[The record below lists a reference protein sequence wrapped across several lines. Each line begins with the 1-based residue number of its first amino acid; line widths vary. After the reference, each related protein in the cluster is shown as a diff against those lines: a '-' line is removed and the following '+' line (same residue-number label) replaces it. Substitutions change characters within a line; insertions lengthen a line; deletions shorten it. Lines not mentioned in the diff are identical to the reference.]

1 MYHYL
6 FLHMKTEGNL
16 LNSVNCFFIVWG
28 GEKKWKCIYFYEY
41 IHQRAEMFG
50 ALFLVELFPC
60 CWRCFWKCHRWAVD
74 IVTTCGCW
82 AACHC
87 EPRASSF
94 WGEKATTGTGGPGLD
109 FVIVFHCFCCCHW
122 KLPTWVPEPCGGLV
136 VWDHLLW
143 DWQAGTVQSIALT
156 SKGSCAWTG
165 VSLGWIQAVE
175 VRFLAWWY
183 TALFRQVMPW
193 CGCSHP
199 ALQQA
204 PGLVGCC
211 WRF

>member
-1 MYHYL
+1 MNTFIRGLKCLVPY
-6 FLHMKTEGNL
+6 FWCSCSPAAGDAFE
-16 LNSVNCFFIVWG
+16 SVTG
-28 GEKKWKCIYFYEY
+28 GQWHC
-41 IHQRAEMFG
+41 HHLWMLSSLSLRAESIV
-50 ALFLVELFPC
+50 FLRRKSLHG
-60 CWRCFWKCHRWAVD
+60 HR
-74 IVTTCGCW
+74 
-82 AACHC
+82 
-87 EPRASSF
+87 
-94 WGEKATTGTGGPGLD
+94 GPGLD

-122 KLPTWVPEPCGGLV
+122 KLPTWVPEPCSGSV

-143 DWQAGTVQSIALT
+143 DWQAGTVRSIALT

-165 VSLGWIQAVE
+165 VSLGWIQAME
-175 VRFLAWWY
+175 VHFLAWQH

-199 ALQQA
+199 DLQQA